1 MANRA
6 NNIFPE
12 CFVDTNILK
21 TLLRLDGV
29 NHQHG
34 CSKVMS
40 GMKTGR
46 FAEGFAL
53 GVIDDDKKK
62 TYDYRDFQ
70 ELAKSGHLTLMKH
83 KEKHHYL
90 IFVCKAAEDL
100 LLSCAKELQLDLS
113 KYDLPSTLEE
123 FKEVTKNTESDK
135 DPRIK
140 RLINALRGSSEMS
153 RLERTVNYL
162 QTKQYTADIEE
173 LKMIFSDA
181 GR

>member
-1 MANRA
+1 MANRS

-29 NHQHG
+29 NHQYG

-40 GMKTGR
+40 GMKNGR

-53 GVIDDDKKK
+53 GIIDDDKRK
-62 TYDYRDFQ
+62 TYDYHDFLK
-70 ELAKSGHLTLMKH
+70 LAKSEHLTLMKH

-90 IFVCKAAEDL
+90 LFVCKAAEDL

-113 KYDLPSTLEE
+113 EYDLPSTLEGL
-123 FKEVTKNTESDK
+123 KEVTKNTESDK

-140 RLINALRGSSEMS
+140 RLVNALRDSSEMS
-153 RLERTVNYL
+153 RLDRTVNYL
-162 QTKQYTADIEE
+162 HGKQLAADIEE
-173 LKMIFSDA
+173 LTAIFNQ
-181 GR
+181 